1 MMKYNLG
8 AELNLSTRDKVYMET
23 SFQAWYH
30 GVNGHPLVLDNNYFY
45 GEPSIDASHQVSV
58 HLTAIKSLYEDV
70 MCAVRVNQELT
81 PWFQVSSGMKQG
93 CILPHIIF
101 GVYK

>member
-45 GEPSIDASHQVSV
+45 GEPSIDASRLCS
-58 HLTAIKSLYEDV
+58 SDV
-70 MCAVRVNQELT
+70 ISAMSSAYSKILI
-81 PWFQVSSGMKQG
+81 VSSLNFTPQPSSLMFSDKSF
-93 CILPHIIF
+93 LVA
-101 GVYK
+101 VY